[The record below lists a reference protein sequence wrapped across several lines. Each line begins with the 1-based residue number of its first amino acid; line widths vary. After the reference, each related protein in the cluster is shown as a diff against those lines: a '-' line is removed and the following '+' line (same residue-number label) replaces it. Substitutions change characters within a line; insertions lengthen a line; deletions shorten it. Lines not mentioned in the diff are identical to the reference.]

1 MEQET
6 PRYGRESLK
15 RILIHQKVS
24 KVLGDEKLLAGKKP
38 DKRAEMEE
46 MTYYT
51 IMYLSSNVDEESQ
64 TIILLRLPPIAYQE
78 VKHAI
83 KYGKDV
89 ITLEDVLATLKSK
102 DFELQL
108 ENESKKEEVYLVRG
122 RSSMKADEVLRLLAL
137 FEKASGQQVN
147 YAKSS
152 VFFSTNTTPQGRDVI
167 CSRMGIQP
175 ASDNSKY
182 LGLPSIMNRNKNVV
196 LGYLK
201 DKVRQRIQSW
211 DNKFLSRAG
220 KEVLIKSVLQSLP
233 SYAMNV
239 FLLTEEICKDIE
251 RMMSKFWWRSKST
264 ETSGIYWIS
273 WKRLGREK
281 EKGGMGFRCLRD
293 FNIALLAKQGWRLLV
308 KEESLVAKVFKAR
321 YYPNGNYFSAE
332 IGNNPSYIWRSIKE
346 AQSVV
351 KIGTRRCIG
360 SGQTTNILNEPWLN
374 DDQHPFIT
382 SSHPALVNQKVSA
395 LVKPTVNDWDEEVLR
410 DVLTERDYKLVLAI
424 PLTQSFMEDKWYWF
438 KENSGLFTV
447 RSAYQLIQDSKPM
460 NGQSDNSGFWRSLW
474 QLKVPP
480 KVKNFLWRACTNC
493 LPTCFQL
500 SLRKVPIE
508 VTCPIC
514 HGETETILHI
524 LVDFPFSYNCWRTA
538 AIPRV
543 ASAATS
549 FAGWFDDGL
558 KLWTKEDRTGAAMLC
573 WSIWNNRN
581 NSVWNSKQSS
591 VEEVVSIA
599 SLNFVSWNNAQ
610 NQSHISPSGHG
621 QQGRYIEHWT
631 RPIDPYIKVN
641 VDGAIF
647 SNEECFGFGMV
658 ARTASGS
665 VIEAVQIRKIGNWS
679 PLLVEAMGL
688 KEALSWIKQKD

>member
-1 MEQET
+1 
-6 PRYGRESLK
+6 
-15 RILIHQKVS
+15 
-24 KVLGDEKLLAGKKP
+24 
-38 DKRAEMEE
+38 
-46 MTYYT
+46 
-51 IMYLSSNVDEESQ
+51 
-64 TIILLRLPPIAYQE
+64 
-78 VKHAI
+78 
-83 KYGKDV
+83 
-89 ITLEDVLATLKSK
+89 
-102 DFELQL
+102 
-108 ENESKKEEVYLVRG
+108 
-122 RSSMKADEVLRLLAL
+122 
-137 FEKASGQQVN
+137 
-147 YAKSS
+147 
-152 VFFSTNTTPQGRDVI
+152 
-167 CSRMGIQP
+167 
-175 ASDNSKY
+175 
-182 LGLPSIMNRNKNVV
+182 
-196 LGYLK
+196 
-201 DKVRQRIQSW
+201 
-211 DNKFLSRAG
+211 
-220 KEVLIKSVLQSLP
+220 
-233 SYAMNV
+233 
-239 FLLTEEICKDIE
+239 
-251 RMMSKFWWRSKST
+251 
-264 ETSGIYWIS
+264 
-273 WKRLGREK
+273 
-281 EKGGMGFRCLRD
+281 
-293 FNIALLAKQGWRLLV
+293 
-308 KEESLVAKVFKAR
+308 
-321 YYPNGNYFSAE
+321 
-332 IGNNPSYIWRSIKE
+332 
-346 AQSVV
+346 
-351 KIGTRRCIG
+351 
-360 SGQTTNILNEPWLN
+360 
-374 DDQHPFIT
+374 
-382 SSHPALVNQKVSA
+382 
-395 LVKPTVNDWDEEVLR
+395 
-410 DVLTERDYKLVLAI
+410 
-424 PLTQSFMEDKWYWF
+424 MEDKWYWF

-524 LVDFPFSYNCWRTA
+524 LVDCPFSYNCWSTA

-543 ASAATS
+543 ASTATS

-688 KEALSWIKQKD
+688 KEALSWIKQKDWHSVIVESDCLTLINDVKSTKTLVSPYGFVLQDCRGLLTSLVDVDCKFVKRSANSLAHALARASLFEADRILSGDSLPTCYASIVLGDLN